1 MGALQPFDDKYR
13 QGAVLE
19 RKIAQ
24 EGIQRMPVHP
34 MTDGG
39 VDDPGGI
46 ALHLG
51 DGHMDQVH
59 LPLLSRRGGNG
70 FIHGIRFYRI
80 IGRNTDKDKVAGA
93 QGFRTGRAA
102 GQGGCQRKENKNL
115 LHIYAKIRKFV
126 QK

>member
-1 MGALQPFDDKYR
+1 MGALQPFDHENR

-24 EGIQRMPVHP
+24 EGIQRMPIDA

-59 LPLLSRRGGNG
+59 LPLLSRCCRNG
-70 FIHGIRFYRI
+70 IVHRIRFYRI
-80 IGRNTDKDKVAGA
+80 IGRNADKDKVAGA